1 MVPKGHR
8 GTAAEVGIVVP
19 RSAGA
24 VPRRDGHDHDRL
36 RNLLR
41 SEGHNIPCTP
51 EMRNEER
58 ARKRRV
64 LAMVAEED

>member
-1 MVPKGHR
+1 MVPKGYR
-8 GTAAEVGIVVP
+8 GTAAGVGVVVP

-24 VPRRDGHDHDRL
+24 VPRRDGHDRL

-64 LAMVAEED
+64 LAMVAEKD